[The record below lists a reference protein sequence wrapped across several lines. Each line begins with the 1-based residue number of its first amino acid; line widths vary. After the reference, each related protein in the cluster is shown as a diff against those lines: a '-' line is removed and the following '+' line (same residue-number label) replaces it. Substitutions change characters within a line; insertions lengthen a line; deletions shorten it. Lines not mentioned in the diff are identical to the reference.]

1 MIKQFSYYFRKI
13 GEAEDDGEVD
23 FMIYVNHAQ
32 YELRYSS
39 YYPTTLLAF
48 IFNVCLLV
56 LGMDVPKW
64 Q

>member
-32 YELRYSS
+32 YELRYPLS
-39 YYPTTLLAF
+39 
-48 IFNVCLLV
+48 
-56 LGMDVPKW
+56 
-64 Q
+64 